1 MRFEA
6 SQHMKL
12 GQQMKLAP
20 RMIQSMEI
28 LQMPLGELQE
38 RIEQELENN
47 PTLEIV
53 EPVAEGE
60 DGQPMTPGRSSVRER
75 IERATGLAPRSTG
88 ERDPKM
94 DAMASAP
101 ARKASLQEQLLD
113 QWHLVDVK
121 ENLRALGEL
130 VISFL
135 DDDGFLRTPVETI
148 IDRAPGDR
156 AKPTAAEIEE
166 AIGAVQLLLE
176 PAGVAA
182 RDRREC
188 LLLQLDAMEDEPGEM
203 SIESIERTRTLIEH
217 HLEDLTQ
224 NRLPKIA
231 EKTGFTLG
239 QIKDAMG
246 LMRRLSLAPAKQLV
260 DDDPTP
266 IIPDAIV
273 EYDADHDRYFGY
285 LNDMRM
291 PQLSLNREYALM
303 AKDRGTDKQS
313 KEFLRTNLGNAQW
326 LIDAVQQRKKTLE
339 RVIGVVVEAQRE
351 FFDFGPQ
358 ALKPLPMTQV
368 AEQLGIHV
376 ATVSRAVAEKYLQTP
391 RGIVALRKFFT
402 GGTQTESGEDMSW
415 DAIRAAL
422 QDVIQGEDKAKPLSD
437 EALVEELK
445 KRGIEIARRT
455 IAKYRDQLKI
465 PPARLRKAY

>member
-12 GQQMKLAP
+12 GQHMKLAP

-60 DGQPMTPGRSSVRER
+60 DGQPVTPGRSSVRER

-88 ERDPKM
+88 ERDAKM

-101 ARKASLQEQLLD
+101 ARKASLQEQLLE

-148 IDRAPGDR
+148 IDRVPGDR
-156 AKPTAAEIEE
+156 AKPTAAEVEE

-188 LLLQLDAMEDEPGEM
+188 LLLQLSAMEAEPGEVGVEL
-203 SIESIERTRTLIEH
+203 IEQTRTLIEH

-224 NRLPKIA
+224 NRLPRIA
-231 EKTGFTLG
+231 EKAGLTLA
-239 QIKDAMG
+239 QIKGAMG
-246 LMRRLSLAPAKQLV
+246 LMRRLSLAPARQLV
-260 DDDPTP
+260 DDEPTP
-266 IIPDAIV
+266 IVPDAIV
-273 EYDADHDRYFGY
+273 EYDADHDRYIGF
-285 LNDMRM
+285 LNDSRM

-326 LIDAVQQRKKTLE
+326 LIDAVQQRKRTLE

-351 FFDFGPQ
+351 FFDYGPQ

-376 ATVSRAVAEKYLQTP
+376 ATVSRAVAEKYVQTP

-402 GGTQTESGEDMSW
+402 GGTVTESGEDVSW

-422 QDVIQGEDKAKPLSD
+422 QDVIAAEDKARPLSD